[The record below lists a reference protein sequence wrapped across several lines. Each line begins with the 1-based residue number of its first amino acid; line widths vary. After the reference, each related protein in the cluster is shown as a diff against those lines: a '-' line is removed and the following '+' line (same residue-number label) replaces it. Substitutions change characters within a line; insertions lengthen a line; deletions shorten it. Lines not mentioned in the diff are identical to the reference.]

1 MSSPGSVTVPLTAW
15 ESLLSF
21 WEEALQQRFD
31 EMKECWGGPEHTALW
46 PKLYERMKED
56 AHEGC
61 MSEMDVNVLVDNFLV
76 NGEIVEREEF
86 KEGGQWEYYWKKYG
100 GEWNSCCEDAIVYD
114 DNYALLRF

>member
-1 MSSPGSVTVPLTAW
+1 M
-15 ESLLSF
+15 
-21 WEEALQQRFD
+21 
-31 EMKECWGGPEHTALW
+31 
-46 PKLYERMKED
+46 
-56 AHEGC
+56 
-61 MSEMDVNVLVDNFLV
+61 